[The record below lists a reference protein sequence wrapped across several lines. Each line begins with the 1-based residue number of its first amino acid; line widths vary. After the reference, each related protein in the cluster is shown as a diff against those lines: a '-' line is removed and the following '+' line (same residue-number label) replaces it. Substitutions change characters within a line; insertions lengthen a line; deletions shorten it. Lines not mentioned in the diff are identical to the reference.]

1 MSFLVAGGVLLLALL
16 VGIVLDDISVSRR
29 QNARRDV
36 PPYDAW

>member
-16 VGIVLDDISVSRR
+16 VGIVLDDVSVARR

-36 PPYDAW
+36 PPSDAW